1 MRYTIKN
8 KNEISFR
15 NINSCFHVVLIQSMS
30 GVEVD
35 EEVGTLFNEMKLSS
49 TNKYAFFK
57 IENKEKVVVDK
68 LGDPCVTTTK
78 DDKKQFEKMKEEV
91 FAKKEPRYILYD
103 FGFTIKDGRKIN
115 KLALIFW

>member
-30 GVEVD
+30 GVEAD

-57 IENKEKVVVDK
+57 IDK

-78 DDKKQFEKMKEEV
+78 EDDKKQFEKMKEEV
-91 FAKKEPRYILYD
+91 FAKDEPRYILYD
-103 FGFTIKDGRKIN
+103 FGFTIKDGRKIK